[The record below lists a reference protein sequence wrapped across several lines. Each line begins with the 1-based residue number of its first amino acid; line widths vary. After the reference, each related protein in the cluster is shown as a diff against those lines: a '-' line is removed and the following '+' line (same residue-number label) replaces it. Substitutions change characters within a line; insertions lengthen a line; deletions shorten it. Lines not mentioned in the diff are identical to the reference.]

1 MAFTIGSIIM
11 KKIAVLLLVFGLI
24 VLTLPAQAQDRINY
38 TSQPDEILIFL
49 NNVAFVKDQITI
61 PTGTDV
67 AVTLPA
73 QIYPDTLVLR
83 ENGERVNNYRLRSDT
98 GSLVVTWEGAAA
110 EGELREVTL
119 DYLVSGISWRP
130 KYDMW
135 LTEED
140 VETVDLDFLAEISNS
155 GLTLEGVTTTLAA
168 GRVDT
173 AQPLDQQTAITA
185 NQYIAGFEQPTGGE
199 LGTGAVEIQTL
210 YEAGEVDSRV
220 GDTLYLSLAQA
231 TLEARR
237 VLLWNAQTDNRVS
250 VIYKVCNETEAPFAE
265 GIVRSY
271 QDGVFLGSDFVEL
284 TPIGGEGSVTI
295 GTLQDVRV
303 NRNQTQTNIGNLFD
317 RIQTNVELTV
327 SSFSAEPV
335 EIEIVDGYPADAENF
350 VFSQEAER
358 QIGNLLRWQV
368 TIPPGETL
376 TITYQYEQ

>member
-1 MAFTIGSIIM
+1 M
-11 KKIAVLLLVFGLI
+11 KRIAVLLLVLGAFA
-24 VLTLPAQAQDRINY
+24 LTIPVQAQDQITY
-38 TSQPDEILIFL
+38 TSQPDQILIFL

-83 ENGERVNNYRLRSDT
+83 ENGERVNTYRLRSDS
-98 GSLVVTWEGAAA
+98 GSLVVTWETS
-110 EGELREVTL
+110 EGEDELREITL

-135 LTEED
+135 LTDENAG
-140 VETVDLDFLAEISNS
+140 TVDLDFYAEVTNS

-173 AQPLDQQTAITA
+173 AQPLDQYAAVTA
-185 NQYIAGFEQPTGGE
+185 NQYIAGYEPPAGGE
-199 LGTGAVEIQTL
+199 LGMGAVEIQTL
-210 YEAGEVDSRV
+210 YPAGEVDSTA
-220 GDTLYLSLAQA
+220 GDTLYLSLAQE
-231 TLEARR
+231 TLPARR

-250 VIYKVCNETEAPFAE
+250 VIYKVRNESSLTLAE
-265 GIVRSY
+265 GIVRTY
-271 QDGVFLGSDFVEL
+271 EDGVFLGSDFVEL
-284 TPIGGEGSVTI
+284 TPVGSEGSVTV

-303 NRNQTQTNIGNLFD
+303 NRAQTQTNIGRLFD

-335 EIEIVDGYPADAENF
+335 DIEIVDAYPATAENF
-350 VFSQEAER
+350 SFSQEAER
-358 QIGNLLRWQV
+358 QIGNLLRWEV